1 MRMIKKYLAQK
12 SRMLSTLVHYTVLLT
27 FTYSP
32 NFLGF
37 EEEGRRGILKNVIKT
52 KYLCNVGPGDLGDLY
67 TTLISGCVLYH
78 NM

>member
-1 MRMIKKYLAQK
+1 
-12 SRMLSTLVHYTVLLT
+12 MLFTLVHYTVLLT

-37 EEEGRRGILKNVIKT
+37 EEGRRKILSNVIKT

-67 TTLISGCVLYH
+67 TTLILGCVLYH